1 MKFLNFFLFLWVI
14 FAFLDP
20 NPDSKIRIQSESGY
34 GSTDL
39 TESGSET
46 LVQNRFQYLH
56 KKGYIKT
63 PNDRLTHLNVSS
75 SSRKSFL
82 FFSATIFLKSSSL
95 LISTASSRLPSLRRL
110 LRAPGEAERCRDT
123 DLERSRLRTERD
135 RDRLCRPRSSC
146 WLSMMERLPL
156 LPLWSTSRRRK
167 GGGEG
172 LRSLVGE

>member
-14 FAFLDP
+14 FSFPD
-20 NPDSKIRIQSESGY
+20 PDSKSGY
-34 GSTDL
+34 NPDPDSL
-39 TESGSET
+39 TWLNPDPKHWSKNVFNT
-46 LVQNRFQYLH
+46 VH
-56 KKGYIKT
+56 KKGYIQT
-63 PNDRLTHLNVSS
+63 TDGRLTHLNVSS

-95 LISTASSRLPSLRRL
+95 LISTGSSRLPSLLRL

-123 DLERSRLRTERD
+123 DSERSRLRAERD
-135 RDRLCRPRSSC
+135 RDRLCRP
-146 WLSMMERLPL
+146 LSMTERLPL
-156 LPLWSTSRRRK
+156 LLPLWK